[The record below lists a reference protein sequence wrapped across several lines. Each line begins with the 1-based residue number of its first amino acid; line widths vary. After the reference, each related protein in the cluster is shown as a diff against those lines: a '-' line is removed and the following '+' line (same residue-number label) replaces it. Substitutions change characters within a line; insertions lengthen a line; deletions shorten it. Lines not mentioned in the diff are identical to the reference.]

1 MKNKIITL
9 LLILS
14 TEIVFSQSVYF
25 IKYKNSVPINLIET
39 RIKDNSFFDNHNQ
52 ITFEKSQVK
61 SDFFAK
67 RSGRNIESLNR
78 IIKLILPN
86 DLSNEQIDSYLVEN
100 SDIEY
105 IQKSTTYRINST
117 PNDSLI
123 STQWAL
129 SKIDAFNAWNITKG
143 SDTVLVSVIDT
154 GIDYL
159 HPDLKNKIFLNI
171 GEIGIDAFGNDK
183 RYNGIDDDNNGFID
197 DYMGWDFTDRVGFPF
212 DSTGGDYLDW
222 DNDPM
227 DENGYSHG
235 TAVAGIIGAETN
247 NGIGI
252 AGVAPYIKI
261 LNLRAF
267 DPAGYGEEDDVAAAI
282 LYAVQMGAKAINMSF
297 GDYSFS
303 YVLRD
308 VIRYAYSQ
316 NVVLV
321 ASAGNSNSNAPH
333 YPSGY
338 SEVISVGNSTKDDFV
353 ASTSNYGS
361 TLDLVAPGTDIMTTI
376 RNGRYSGFNGTSAA
390 APFITAAAALVLS
403 KQNFTNEEVKQILK
417 STADDIL
424 EPGWDMKS
432 GAGRLNLN
440 KALTVLAPSIV
451 NVIYPF
457 QDFATMHDTINII
470 ATALSPYFSDFDL
483 YIGEGFNPTS
493 WKQLISNRKY
503 QFVKSNLVNV
513 DLKNFFTIKDTTYTV
528 RLVVKQTNGKTIE
541 ERVNFHTIKKSPA
554 GELITLAPAYYGDKS
569 TIMAAIYTHSPC
581 VIRMYFK
588 EQSGNNFQ
596 FITLD
601 GFAMNN
607 QFVKQAH
614 YGFIPKQLVKLNTNY
629 EVYFELE
636 NLVGLK
642 TVIKDSLN
650 NFIVKTDDYFSLVS
664 KNELPYYL
672 PPGIIFDQPVN
683 FTSNTPSEVML
694 RENSNSKITSLYK
707 LNIDSLVKID
717 SIEERIPREFGDFNN
732 NGKKDLLSFWYY
744 HSFILEQENQ
754 NSTKLIEKSK
764 KDSSTFWPI
773 MAKDI
778 NNDGIVE
785 LLALINDSTIS
796 VNKFNPDLSITNI
809 QNVKNFTKKWIAN
822 NLIDSPN
829 GIIVDSDSDGQ
840 NELWMVDAD
849 GDIFSYKILS
859 DGKLSPD
866 KEINTLFAGSAAYIT
881 SGDFTGDGKKEIAV
895 LLHSIDN
902 YDIANYHL
910 LVVFNFSG
918 NSLNIIY
925 QRAFIDPA
933 TEFRSAFQKSSNS
946 LKMID
951 IDNDNRD
958 ELVFFAFPY
967 AYILKYDSGNA
978 KMIFYEENVN
988 SSAVLVCDLNQN
1000 GVVEIAIPLPDRIK
1014 FYEFGTSLKPLTP
1027 SDLSGFSIDSV
1038 SVRISWNSNE
1048 NFFYIYRGEDKN
1060 NLILIDSTSQLIYFD
1075 NSLLLNKEYFYAIKA
1090 FNSTKQFPLS
1100 DFSRIIDVYHHKPA
1114 QMKGIKINSSNSV
1127 LVTYNEKISTTIE
1140 NLEAFYIFTP
1150 NNEIVFPN
1158 SISPANQFA
1167 YLVTFKNTFKV
1178 GLNWFI
1184 GQKVRDNYGSYC
1196 PVDSFSFNYVPVIEG
1211 QQFFIESYELLNPY
1225 LLKLKF
1231 NLDVEPLTALN
1242 LNNYIFE
1249 PSNRVGSVT
1258 LDASDNQVIYIR
1270 LEGEGSK
1277 PLGSVGIEYRL
1288 QVKDV
1293 ISSSLTGN
1301 ININEGAG
1309 SVIVISRFAENLSDV
1324 YFYPSPAKIDNGNGI
1339 LTFANLPKYAEITI
1353 WDLNGRKIISLGEKD
1368 GDGGVN
1374 WNFKDL
1380 NGEMINSG
1388 IYIYRIVMLDSK
1400 NNEIDN
1406 KLGKI
1411 AIIK

>member
-1 MKNKIITL
+1 MRNKIFYL
-9 LLILS
+9 LFIVSTQIL
-14 TEIVFSQSVYF
+14 FSQSVYF
-25 IKYKNSVPINLIET
+25 IRYKDSVPINLIEN
-39 RIKDNSFFDNHNQ
+39 KVKENSFFENHNH
-52 ITFEKSQVK
+52 ITFEKTEIK

-67 RSGRNIESLNR
+67 GSGRNIESLGR
-78 IIKLILPN
+78 IIRIILPT
-86 DLSNEQIDSYLVEN
+86 DLSKEQIEAYS
-100 SDIEY
+100 IEEPSIDY
-105 IQKSTTYRINST
+105 IQKSNTYKINSI

-123 STQWAL
+123 SNQWAL

-143 SDTVLVSVIDT
+143 SENVLVSVIDT

-159 HPDLKNKIFLNI
+159 HPDLKNKIFLNS
-171 GEIGIDAFGNDK
+171 GEIGIDALGNDK
-183 RYNGIDDDNNGFID
+183 RFNGVDDDNNGFID

-252 AGVAPYIKI
+252 AGVAPNIKI

-282 LYAVQMGAKAINMSF
+282 LYAVQMGVKAINMSF

-316 NVVLV
+316 NVLLV
-321 ASAGNSNSNAPH
+321 ASAGNSNSSAPH

-353 ASTSNYGS
+353 ASTSNFGS
-361 TLDLVAPGTDIMTTI
+361 TLDLVAPGTDIITTI
-376 RNGRYSGFNGTSAA
+376 RNGKYSGFSGTSAA
-390 APFITAAAALVLS
+390 APFITAASALVLS
-403 KQNFTNEEVKQILK
+403 KQNFSNEEVKQILK
-417 STADDIL
+417 STADDIG
-424 EPGWDMKS
+424 ESGWDMKS

-440 KALTVLAPSIV
+440 KALTVLAPSVVKI
-451 NVIYPF
+451 IYPY
-457 QDFATMHDTINII
+457 QDFATVHDTINII

-483 YIGEGFNPTS
+483 YIGQGFNPTS
-493 WKQLISNRKY
+493 WKQLITNQKY
-503 QFVKSNLVNV
+503 QFVKSNLVNI
-513 DLKNFFTIKDTTYTV
+513 DLRNLFTIKDTTYTV

-541 ERVNFHTIKKSPA
+541 ERVNFHTIKKPPA

-569 TIMAAIYTHSPC
+569 TIMAAIYTYSPC

-588 EQSGNNFQ
+588 EQSSSDFQ

-642 TVIKDSLN
+642 TIIKDSLN
-650 NFIVKTDDYFSLVS
+650 NFLVKTDEYFSLVS
-664 KNELPYYL
+664 KTELPYYL
-672 PPGIIFDQPVN
+672 PPGIIFEQPVN
-683 FTSNTPSEVML
+683 FTSDSPNEVL
-694 RENSNSKITSLYK
+694 VRENSNAKITSLYK
-707 LNIDSLVKID
+707 LNADSLVKID
-717 SIEERIPREFGDFNN
+717 SLVERIPKEFGDFNN

-744 HSFILEQENQ
+744 HSFLLEQETQ
-754 NSTKLIEKSK
+754 TSSKLIEKSK

-778 NNDGIVE
+778 NNNGIVE

-796 VNKFNPDLSITNI
+796 VNKINPDLSISNI
-809 QNVKNFTKKWIAN
+809 QNVKNFTKKWIAD

-829 GIIVDSDSDGQ
+829 GVVVDLDNDGQ

-849 GDIFSYKILS
+849 GDIFSYKIAS

-918 NSLNIIY
+918 NNLNIIY

-933 TEFRSAFQKSSNS
+933 TEFRSAFQKASNS
-946 LKMID
+946 IKMVD

-967 AYILKYDSGNA
+967 AYILKYDNGNS
-978 KMIFYEENVN
+978 KIIFYEENVN
-988 SSAVLVCDLNQN
+988 STAVLACDLNQN
-1000 GVVEIAIPLPDRIK
+1000 GVVEIAIPLPNKIK

-1027 SDLSGFSIDSV
+1027 TNLSGFSIDSV
-1038 SVRISWNSNE
+1038 SARISWNSNE
-1048 NFFYIYRGEDKN
+1048 PSFYIYRGEENN
-1060 NLILIDSTSQLIYFD
+1060 NLILIDSTTQLVFID
-1075 NSLLLNKEYFYAIKA
+1075 TSLILNKDYFYAIKA
-1090 FNSTKQFPLS
+1090 NNPGKQITLS
-1100 DFSRIIDVYHHKPA
+1100 DFSMIIKVYHHTPA
-1114 QMKGIKINSSNSV
+1114 RMKEIKINSPTAV
-1127 LVTYNEKISTTIE
+1127 LVTYDDKISTTIE
-1140 NLEAFYIFTP
+1140 NLEAFYLTTP
-1150 NNEIVFPN
+1150 DNEKIFPN

-1167 YLVTFKNTFKV
+1167 YLVTFKNNFKAGV
-1178 GLNWFI
+1178 NWFI
-1184 GQKVRDNYGSYC
+1184 GKKVRDNYGSYC
-1196 PVDSFSFNYVPVIEG
+1196 PVDSISFNYLPVVEG
-1211 QQFFIESYELLNPY
+1211 QQFFIESYELINPY
-1225 LLKLKF
+1225 LLKIKF
-1231 NLDVEPLTALN
+1231 NLEIEPSTAVN
-1242 LNNYIFE
+1242 LNNYMFE
-1249 PSNRVGSVT
+1249 PTNKIGSVT
-1258 LDASDNQVIYIR
+1258 FDNTDNSVIYLK

-1288 QVKDV
+1288 QVNNLTSSTGTGS
-1293 ISSSLTGN
+1293 IS
-1301 ININEGAG
+1301 INQGAG

-1324 YFYPSPAKIDNGNGI
+1324 YFYPSPAKINSGNGI

-1353 WDLNGRKIISLGEKD
+1353 WDLNGRKITSLSEKD
-1368 GDGGVN
+1368 GDGGLK
-1374 WNFKDL
+1374 WNFMDL
-1380 NGEMINSG
+1380 NGELINSG
-1388 IYIYRIVMLDSK
+1388 IYIYRIVMFDSK